1 MFEVIK
7 LQNFLNFPVI
17 LLLKLYMS
25 NMTYRTIFA
34 LNQARNIGKNCQT
47 IKCNSVFKMVFKQLK
62 PQTVNFIPKKKMYC
76 KEIANSLF

>member
-1 MFEVIK
+1 MFQVIK

-34 LNQARNIGKNCQT
+34 LNQARNIGKN
-47 IKCNSVFKMVFKQLK
+47 
-62 PQTVNFIPKKKMYC
+62 
-76 KEIANSLF
+76 